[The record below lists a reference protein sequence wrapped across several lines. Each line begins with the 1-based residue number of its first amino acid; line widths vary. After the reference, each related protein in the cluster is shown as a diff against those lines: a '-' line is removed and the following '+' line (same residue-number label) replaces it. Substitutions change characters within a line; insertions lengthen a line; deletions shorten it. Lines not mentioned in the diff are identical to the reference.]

1 MDSIS
6 PIKLNIADR
15 LERDK
20 AFRQRFFRG
29 QAQDEIAMS
38 IRSLRKK
45 RKKKQ
50 SDLAIES
57 GMKQSA
63 VSRVEQSDYSAWS
76 LTTLWRIA
84 EALDARL
91 RIIFE
96 PIEDVVKQYNEK
108 EEATPM
114 QKGYDVSSQDSALED
129 HIPIGSLLIEKTGT
143 TLHINRN
150 LSFTPTS
157 NGMARNFLQNQS

>member
-1 MDSIS
+1 MDSLS

-15 LERDK
+15 LEKDK

-91 RIIFE
+91 RIVFE
-96 PIEDVVKQYNEK
+96 PLEDVVKQYKEK
-108 EEATPM
+108 EEVTPM
-114 QKGYDVSSQDSALED
+114 QKLYDVGSQASALED
-129 HIPIGSLLIEKTGT
+129 HIPMGSLLIEKTGT
-143 TLHINRN
+143 ASYVHRG
-150 LSFTPTS
+150 LSIKS
-157 NGMARNFLQNQS
+157 HMAPNFLQT